1 MKRRIFV
8 VTALAALWTVGAA
21 AYSLRG
27 EGAIP
32 GTTEGADTLKVAV
45 ASTGP
50 ASDGASP

>member
-8 VTALAALWTVGAA
+8 VTALAVLWTVGAA
-21 AYSLRG
+21 AHSLR
-27 EGAIP
+27 EERAIP
-32 GTTEGADTLKVAV
+32 GMTGGADTLKVAV